1 MTVKR
6 VAIAG
11 GLLFRACSATS
22 EIMSDLYHNRV
33 LELAAEIPNLGTLD
47 DPDGRSHK
55 VSRVCGSEVWVDLK
69 LSEDGETITDIA
81 VESKA
86 CALGAAT
93 LSVLSENAVGAKTQD
108 VIDARDA
115 LRAMLKE
122 GAEPPSGRFWE
133 LRHLSG
139 VRDYPQRHM
148 STMLAFEA
156 AVDAIEDAR
165 SRRDAGIEAED
176 A

>member
-1 MTVKR
+1 
-6 VAIAG
+6 
-11 GLLFRACSATS
+11 
-22 EIMSDLYHNRV
+22 MSDLYHNRV
-33 LELAAEIPNLGTLD
+33 LELAAEIPNLGSLS

-55 VSRVCGSEVWVDLK
+55 VSRVCGSEVTVEIN

-93 LSVLSENAVGAKTQD
+93 LSVLSEHAVGATTQE
-108 VIDARDA
+108 VVDARNA
-115 LRAMLKE
+115 LKAMLKD

-148 STMLAFEA
+148 STLLAFEA
-156 AVDAIEDAR
+156 AVEAIEDAR
-165 SRRDAGIEAED
+165 SRHGASIEAED

>member
-1 MTVKR
+1 
-6 VAIAG
+6 
-11 GLLFRACSATS
+11 
-22 EIMSDLYHNRV
+22 MSDLYHNRV
-33 LELAAEIPNLGTLD
+33 LELAAEIPNLGSLS

-55 VSRVCGSEVWVDLK
+55 VSRVCGSEVTVEIN

-93 LSVLSENAVGAKTQD
+93 LSVLSEHAVGATTQE
-108 VIDARDA
+108 VIDARNA
-115 LRAMLKE
+115 LKAMLKD

-148 STMLAFEA
+148 STLLAFEA
-156 AVDAIEDAR
+156 AVEAIEDAR
-165 SRRDAGIEAED
+165 SRHVASIEAED

>member
-1 MTVKR
+1 
-6 VAIAG
+6 
-11 GLLFRACSATS
+11 
-22 EIMSDLYHNRV
+22 MSDLYHNRV
-33 LELAAEIPNLGTLD
+33 LELAAEIPNLGSLN

-55 VSRVCGSEVWVDLK
+55 VSRVCGSEVTVEIN
-69 LSEDGETITDIA
+69 LSDDGETITDIA

-93 LSVLSENAVGAKTQD
+93 LSVLSEHAIGATTQE
-108 VIDARDA
+108 VISARDA
-115 LRAMLKE
+115 LKAMLKE

-148 STMLAFEA
+148 STLLAFEA
-156 AVDAIEDAR
+156 AVEAIEDAR
-165 SRRDAGIEAED
+165 SRHSAEIEAED